1 MNAIV
6 RKRCYTLAATVLGM
20 STMILALETPGPGI
34 SSPWLGL
41 GLLLAGAAAAA
52 ACAIAAWR
60 IDADPPAQ
68 THAQVR
74 DALRDGGVR
83 GVGGD
88 PGWTIAVFV
97 AAAVACGWLAWAQA
111 SQGRI
116 IPALLAAA
124 LAALGATGSVWRW
137 RTRMHRRELRIDA
150 AGVHSP
156 DFGLIVW
163 ADVVGLRRYRAQ
175 LSSVDCE
182 GLQLLLRDPGRYAAR
197 APAWLRRISGLDAPG
212 QRYAPLLLPL
222 DVYGIPVEAAYVAAT
237 TLRRRAGTPFVE
249 GWHPRMETA
258 EIDELLAAPAPQP
271 LPAADAPWREDPLLP
286 MVRRQLRHHRR
297 EQRRIESMF
306 LWRSLVIPAT
316 ALGYIALHLLIER
329 LLA

>member
-1 MNAIV
+1 MNANA
-6 RKRCYTLAATVLGM
+6 RKQLYTLGATVLGM
-20 STMILALETPGPGI
+20 GSAMFALQSRSADAG
-34 SSPWLGL
+34 SAWLDL
-41 GLLLAGAAAAA
+41 GLLLAGLAGAGV
-52 ACAIAAWR
+52 CATAAWR
-60 IDADPPAQ
+60 IDPDDSESQ
-68 THAQVR
+68 HALVR
-74 DALRDGGVR
+74 EALRAGEVR

-97 AAAVACGWLAWAQA
+97 AAAVACGSLAWAQA
-111 SQGRI
+111 AQGRI
-116 IPALLAAA
+116 VPALLSAA
-124 LAALGATGSVWRW
+124 LAAVCAAGAVWRG
-137 RTRMHRRELRIDA
+137 RTRKHRRELRIDA

-222 DVYGIPVEAAYVAAT
+222 DVYGIAAEAAYVAAT
-237 TLRRRAGTPFVE
+237 ALRRRAGTPFVE

-271 LPAADAPWREDPLLP
+271 LPAADASWREDPLLP
-286 MVRRQLRHHRR
+286 VVRRQLRHHRR
-297 EQRRIESMF
+297 ELRRVQSMF
-306 LWRSLVIPAT
+306 SRRLLVIAGV
-316 ALGYIALHLLIER
+316 AGYIGLHTLIER
-329 LLA
+329 LLG